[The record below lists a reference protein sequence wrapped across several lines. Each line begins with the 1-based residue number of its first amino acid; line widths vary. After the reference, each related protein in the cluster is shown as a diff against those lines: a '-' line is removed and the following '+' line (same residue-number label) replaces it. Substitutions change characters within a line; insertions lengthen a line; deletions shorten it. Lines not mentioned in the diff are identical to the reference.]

1 MKTSLEASCGM
12 ASLSV
17 DDMVRHLGDA
27 YVALLR
33 NKAPLRLMP
42 SVMLWGPP
50 GLGKSQGVRQLADYV
65 GSRAKKTTELR
76 DVRLL
81 LFNPVD
87 LRGIPV
93 ANAERT
99 LAVWLKPK
107 IFDMDTSEN
116 ILNFLFLDEISA
128 APPSV
133 QAAAYQITLDRT
145 VGEHKLPDNCI
156 VIAAGN
162 RVTDRSVAWQM
173 PLALANRLCHI
184 ELECDF
190 RSWRRWAVAGN
201 IHGSILG
208 WLARR
213 PNQLMGFNPGNDALA
228 FPSPRTWEMA
238 SHLLNNVSGDPETIQ
253 PLLAGCLGAAAAAE
267 FCAFCR
273 GYGKIPPME
282 DVFAGRCRI
291 IPEAPDALYA
301 LISSMLAFA
310 RPRTHDL
317 VAMGH
322 SIRYAL
328 SLPPDFTFAL
338 MRDYMALEEKY
349 RDKLLAV
356 PEFCEW
362 LRRNERLL

>member
-1 MKTSLEASCGM
+1 MKNMEAPGTM
-12 ASLSV
+12 ARLSV
-17 DDMVRHLGDA
+17 DNMVRQLGEA
-27 YVALLR
+27 YLALLR
-33 NKAPLRLMP
+33 DQAPLRLMP
-42 SVMLWGPP
+42 SVMLWSAP

-65 GSRAKKTTELR
+65 GSRAGKKTVVR

-93 ANAERT
+93 ADKART
-99 LAVWLKPK
+99 LAIWLRPK
-107 IFDMDTSEN
+107 IFDMEADEKT
-116 ILNFLFLDEISA
+116 LNFLFLDEISA

-133 QAAAYQITLDRT
+133 QAAAYQITLDRA

-184 ELECDF
+184 ELECDIQ
-190 RSWRRWAVAGN
+190 SWRRWAVASD
-201 IHGSILG
+201 IHQQILG

-213 PNQLMGFNPGNDALA
+213 PDQLMGFNPENDTLA
-228 FPSPRTWEMA
+228 FPTPRTWEMA
-238 SHLLNNVSGDPETIQ
+238 SHLLHRVSSDPEAIR
-253 PLLAGCLGAAAAAE
+253 PLLAGCLGMAAAVE

-273 GYGKIPPME
+273 SYGNLPPME
-282 DVFAGRCRI
+282 DIFAGRCRSV
-291 IPEAPDALYA
+291 PDKPDMLYA
-301 LISSMLAFA
+301 LTSSMLAFA
-310 RPRTHDL
+310 RPRKDDL
-317 VAMGH
+317 AAIGH

-328 SLPPDFTFAL
+328 KLPPDFSFML
-338 MRDYMALEEKY
+338 LRDYMALEDGY
-349 RDKLLAV
+349 RGKLLAI
-356 PEFCEW
+356 PDFAEW